1 MYSSHP
7 DSLVC
12 PDKPCLDPGNSTKS
26 GCITPT
32 VNTQRSSG
40 KERLK
45 GQARRKNRV
54 FHKILLKVLIQGYIK
69 MSQVQTMGDIKLIN
83 PYKCGS
89 PTLSS
94 GDRCDRSMENM
105 DPNSEAA
112 LGYLILTRA
121 TRHVGEFGECKCL
134 ALLCTERVKVQTYL
148 KCLSMFPT
156 SNFSPIFPW
165 I

>member
-1 MYSSHP
+1 MHYSNGQHP
-7 DSLVC
+7 TVLGERVTKGSSQAEKSCVPQDSS
-12 PDKPCLDPGNSTKS
+12 KSLDP
-26 GCITPT
+26 
-32 VNTQRSSG
+32 
-40 KERLK
+40 
-45 GQARRKNRV
+45 RV
-54 FHKILLKVLIQGYIK
+54 IK
-69 MSQVQTMGDIKLIN
+69 MSQVQTMGDINLIN
-83 PYKCGS
+83 PYECGS